1 MLEIYV
7 EMSLVYLWLDSNDL
21 ILVPD
26 LIIFIDGISG
36 VKSTCKD
43 WFAVFCFVFLHDF
56 LAAITGQCN
65 KVYHFGINLNFW
77 YHLPFT

>member
-7 EMSLVYLWLDSNDL
+7 EMSLAYLWLDSNDL

-43 WFAVFCFVFLHDF
+43 WFVVFCFVLFSF
-56 LAAITGQCN
+56 CFVFFA
-65 KVYHFGINLNFW
+65 
-77 YHLPFT
+77 